1 MLDKVIKFFEK
12 EYKETKKY
20 LESGGP
26 VAMTRKDFIKTTQH
40 SCLGVAF
47 FAQEIGIK
55 FEDVNPHYEEIREKL
70 EKLLDN

>member
-12 EYKETKKY
+12 EYEETKNY

-26 VAMTRKDFIKTTQH
+26 VVMTRKEFINTTKH
-40 SCLGVAF
+40 RCLGVAF
-47 FAQEIGIK
+47 FAQEFGIEFK
-55 FEDVNPHYEEIREKL
+55 DIDSHYEEIREKL